1 MMNDS
6 RTAESI
12 VIEEEVVPFLQISQR
27 LAPQREVLQA
37 LIDQISGVIISENPE
52 LNQKKILDLATMV
65 EAYLRL
71 SSLDSGHKDATLIT
85 EFILKMLGGDRADNT
100 VIREKVEELAA
111 MITGKV
117 GEVSAA
123 STDSHMSEEMKI
135 VE

>member
-1 MMNDS
+1 MNDS

>member
-1 MMNDS
+1 M
-6 RTAESI
+6 
-12 VIEEEVVPFLQISQR
+12 
-27 LAPQREVLQA
+27 QA